1 MNCNKRTLHFTVG
14 KFKSDLVCVLRS
26 RPALAGARITPVR
39 KPSFVFY
46 DEMPA
51 RLEMLLDTP
60 PVPYEVASQHA
71 WNKEDRSL
79 NIFIK
84 ENDEDASSENGDAFR
99 PGRVGSTA
107 SLTHKI
113 EALKMNSAA
122 SASASAAASM
132 GNGDAASHFQLVN
145 GNVNGH
151 VNGEIN
157 GDHAR

>member
-1 MNCNKRTLHFTVG
+1 MG
-14 KFKSDLVCVLRS
+14 KFKSDPVCGLRD

-84 ENDEDASSENGDAFR
+84 ENDEFTFHRYVRGTHPVSSLG
-99 PGRVGSTA
+99 
-107 SLTHKI
+107 
-113 EALKMNSAA
+113 AA
-122 SASASAAASM
+122 RLADFSSMAAPL
-132 GNGDAASHFQLVN
+132 GFQLSS
-145 GNVNGH
+145 
-151 VNGEIN
+151 
-157 GDHAR
+157 